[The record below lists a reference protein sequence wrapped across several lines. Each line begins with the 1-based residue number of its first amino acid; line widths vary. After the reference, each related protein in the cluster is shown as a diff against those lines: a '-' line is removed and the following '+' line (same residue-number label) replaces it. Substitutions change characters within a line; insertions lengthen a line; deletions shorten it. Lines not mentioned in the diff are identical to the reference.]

1 MLKNLTYRQKL
12 KWLGAGAVILVLIC
26 YQFSFSK
33 TIKEYKTYKQYKS
46 VSSNT
51 LNDEAELNL
60 LQSKNRMLDGIL
72 NKFLLDTLDETKSLL
87 AVAGNFCN
95 ANNLQLK
102 EYKPFPAIQ
111 ADSIRTVVR
120 SITVQ
125 GSFINCLRLLYHL
138 ETQSDIG
145 RISSV
150 NFKSFSAAG
159 NSAMLLNCTVFIQN
173 LIPSKNEIN

>member
-12 KWLGAGAVILVLIC
+12 KYLGMGAILLIIIC

-33 TIKEYKTYKQYKS
+33 TIKEYKTYKLYNS
-46 VSSNT
+46 ISSNT

-72 NKFLLDTLDETKSLL
+72 DKFLLDTLDQAKSLL

-102 EYKPFPAIQ
+102 EYKPFPAVQ
-111 ADSIRTVVR
+111 TDSIKTVIR

-125 GSFINCLRLLYHL
+125 GGFVNCLRLLYHL
-138 ETQSDIG
+138 ETRADVG

-150 NFKSFSAAG
+150 NFKSFSAPG

-173 LIPSKNEIN
+173 LIPSKNETN